1 MFTDLDNLDLTLQ
14 EGSPCIDTGDP
25 TDTDP
30 DGSVRDIGA
39 NWYGSYIVG
48 DVNQDGSINVTDI
61 VTIINFVLGNS
72 VPTNDEFTA
81 ADMNVDG
88 IINILDVIAVVNV
101 ILGLDLPDTVEWLE
115 RSFPELQV
123 KERLNKLN
131 IDWKKK
137 KSLGN

>member
-1 MFTDLDNLDLTLQ
+1 MDLTLQ
-14 EGSPCIDTGDP
+14 ENSPCIDAGDP

-88 IINILDVIAVVNV
+88 IINILDVIEVVNV
-101 ILGLDLPDTVEWLE
+101 ILGLNFEDSVEWLDKN
-115 RSFPELQV
+115 FPELET
-123 KERLNKLN
+123 KKRLEKLN
-131 IDWKKK
+131 INWRK
-137 KSLGN
+137 

>member
-1 MFTDLDNLDLTLQ
+1 MDNLNLTLQ
-14 EGSPCIDTGDP
+14 ENSPCIDTGDP

-30 DGSVRDIGA
+30 DGSVRDIGV

-88 IINILDVIAVVNV
+88 TINILDVIEVVNV
-101 ILGLDLPDTVEWLE
+101 ILGFNDLARSVEWLDKN
-115 RSFPELQV
+115 FPELET
-123 KERLNKLN
+123 KKRLERLN

-137 KSLGN
+137 KVLGN